1 MKDHLYIL
9 GMKTGSVYTGPQ
21 TVHID
26 ITNACNTNC
35 VTCWDHSPSLK
46 TPRSQDWKKQQ
57 MSWEMFDAL
66 TQDIARMNSVK
77 AVILSGMGEPFLNPY
92 IYQMIAQCKEY
103 GWHTTVL
110 TNSLKC
116 DPGRVLASDVDMLLI
131 SVNGVTPK
139 SYTAFHPNLTPK
151 DFERLCEILGEFA
164 SAGKRFKQVQVIIS
178 ENYQELVEMVKFA
191 HNYQASQITFKL
203 ASLGE
208 GTEIWTISN
217 KQREELLTLLI
228 PLAKNMAKKLEVKTN
243 LDVFEQQ
250 VAIGSLA
257 TAPIESIGCY
267 MGWVY
272 SRITVDGTILY
283 CCSKEVVVGSLTE
296 APFSQHW
303 YGKKWQELRE
313 RLRSGNYFNSCY
325 QCGKLNQNFKW
336 KQRVEAEST

>member
-9 GMKTGSVYTGPQ
+9 GMQTGNVYTGPQ

-26 ITNACNTNC
+26 IANACNTNC

-46 TPRSQDWKKQQ
+46 IPRSQSWKKQQ
-57 MSWEMFDAL
+57 MSWEMFESL
-66 TQDIARMNSVK
+66 TQDIASMNSVH

-92 IYQMIAQCKEY
+92 IYKMIAQCKAY

-110 TNSLKC
+110 TNALKC
-116 DPGRVLASDVDMLLI
+116 DPERVLASNVDMLLI
-131 SVNGVTPK
+131 SVNGVTPE
-139 SYTAFHPNLTPK
+139 SYTAFHPNLTPN
-151 DFERLCEILGEFA
+151 DFERLCGILREFA
-164 SAGKRFKQVQVIIS
+164 LSGKRFKQVQVIIR
-178 ENYQELVEMVKFA
+178 ENYRELVEMVKFA
-191 HNYQASQITFKL
+191 YDYQASQITFKL

-217 KQREELLTLLI
+217 EQREELLALLI
-228 PLAKNMAKKLEVKTN
+228 PLAKKTAKKLGVKTN
-243 LDVFEQQ
+243 LDVFEKQ

-283 CCSKEVVVGSLTE
+283 CCSKEVVVGSLAE

-303 YGKKWQELRE
+303 YSEKWQNLRE
-313 RLRSGNYFNSCY
+313 RLRAGNYFSSCY

-336 KQRVEAEST
+336 KQRLEEG

>member
-1 MKDHLYIL
+1 
-9 GMKTGSVYTGPQ
+9 
-21 TVHID
+21 
-26 ITNACNTNC
+26 
-35 VTCWDHSPSLK
+35 
-46 TPRSQDWKKQQ
+46 
-57 MSWEMFDAL
+57 
-66 TQDIARMNSVK
+66 
-77 AVILSGMGEPFLNPY
+77 MGEPFLNPY

-110 TNSLKC
+110 TNGLKC

-178 ENYQELVEMVKFA
+178 ENYRELVEMVKFA

-217 KQREELLTLLI
+217 EQREELLTLLI

-313 RLRSGNYFNSCY
+313 RLRSGNYFNSCH

-336 KQRVEAEST
+336 KQRVEEELT